1 MSAQQPASSLS
12 GSLDGTGAG
21 DHDQAYTFGRRPCL
35 EAPFPFSTRAY
46 ARLLVLRSRLEAVGH
61 TADDLPTP
69 LAGPDPV
76 QIAGARAV
84 MAAEP

>member
-21 DHDQAYTFGRRPCL
+21 DHDPAYTFGRRPCL
-35 EAPFPFSTRAY
+35 EAPFPFSTREY
-46 ARLLVLRSRLEAVGH
+46 ARLLVRRSKLEAVGQA
-61 TADDLPTP
+61 ADDLPTP

-84 MAAEP
+84 TADEL